1 MEGIKSK
8 IENICSVCSSW
19 THKTSDCKFS
29 GIKCSKCGG
38 HHFNDVCEIG
48 KFVSC
53 ATVGSSLSKL
63 CVQDIPASVASEP
76 DRKVRVLFDL
86 GSQTTLVRDKF
97 AEQAGWSYTTAQ
109 YSLAGIGSKSRTIQ
123 GKL

>member
-1 MEGIKSK
+1 M
-8 IENICSVCSSW
+8 
-19 THKTSDCKFS
+19 
-29 GIKCSKCGG
+29 
-38 HHFNDVCEIG
+38 
-48 KFVSC
+48 
-53 ATVGSSLSKL
+53 SKL

-109 YSLAGIGSKSRTIQ
+109 YSLAGIGSNSRIIQ
-123 GKL
+123 GKLWNIALRDREGQIHTTQGYGVPSIPVSYTHLTLPTISVV

>member
-1 MEGIKSK
+1 M
-8 IENICSVCSSW
+8 ICSVCSSW
-19 THKTSDCKFS
+19 SLKASACKYDQ
-29 GIKCSKCGG
+29 IKFVKCGDN
-38 HHFNDVCEIG
+38 HFNDVCELR

-53 ATVGSSLSKL
+53 ATIGSSLSKL

-86 GSQTTLVRDKF
+86 GSQTTLARDKF

-109 YSLAGIGSKSRTIQ
+109 YSLAGIGSNSISKRT
-123 GKL
+123 LPFLS